1 MGVAIEGVAVCKMAS
16 IRKRDPSHVAKGR
29 ISNLVQQDIEEF
41 GKIVRYARQSSNSK
55 DVNNIFAFIAFTQ
68 WWLVQILLKA
78 AKRTASQEQSMDDTL
93 AVITTAKMI

>member
-1 MGVAIEGVAVCKMAS
+1 MVKTTWLGVAIGVATKGVGVAVCKMAS
-16 IRKRDPSHVAKGR
+16 TRKRDPSHVAKGR

-68 WWLVQILLKA
+68 
-78 AKRTASQEQSMDDTL
+78 
-93 AVITTAKMI
+93 